1 MTDIVQRLRMER
13 RATAW
18 RRGLDC
24 DFPTAFEQHPLCQ
37 EAAAEITRLRA
48 EAEALRKDA
57 ERYRWLRERV
67 ELRKERA
74 VSGSVRDSI
83 QMRTGQSF
91 LDTPTRGARGYCDEF
106 EFTRECSRLDAAID
120 ATKGTT

>member
-1 MTDIVQRLRMER
+1 MTDIVERLRMER

-37 EAAAEITRLRA
+37 EAADEITRLRA

-57 ERYRWLRERV
+57 ERYRWL
-67 ELRKERA
+67 KERNVTTVLLIAYSERAACEHDDPDTA
-74 VSGSVRDSI
+74 V
-83 QMRTGQSF
+83 
-91 LDTPTRGARGYCDEF
+91 
-106 EFTRECSRLDAAID
+106 DAAID